1 MPWPG
6 HHICS
11 QGTRCCRYTSEVTIE
26 EPAKVISRVSDSTL
40 FEHLQTTWEF
50 AGGPTPDS
58 CWLTFDIDFA
68 FKSPLY
74 GQLASVFFQEV
85 SPPLYLLIVI

>member
-1 MPWPG
+1 M
-6 HHICS
+6 
-11 QGTRCCRYTSEVTIE
+11 TIE

-40 FEHLQTTWEF
+40 FDHLDTTWEF

-58 CWLTFDIDFA
+58 CWLTFSIDFA

-74 GQLASVFFQEV
+74 GQLASIFFQEV
-85 SPPLYLLIVI
+85 CTSPAHDRCNLRRVLRLRLQL

>member
-1 MPWPG
+1 M
-6 HHICS
+6 
-11 QGTRCCRYTSEVTIE
+11 TIE

-85 SPPLYLLIVI
+85 SPSLSLLMVM

>member
-1 MPWPG
+1 MAVKPADKG
-6 HHICS
+6 NA
-11 QGTRCCRYTSEVTIE
+11 CRYTSQVTIE

-40 FEHLQTTWEF
+40 FDHLDTTWEF

-58 CWLTFDIDFA
+58 CWLTFSIDFA

-74 GQLASVFFQEV
+74 GQLASIFFQEV
-85 SPPLYLLIVI
+85 CNCPALTPS